1 MTEPFIILDNVSKK
15 FGNNYVLKNISFII
29 NEGDCIGILGKSG
42 SGKSVLI
49 SMIKGLNN
57 YEPTSGKIIY
67 RIAYCKLCGF
77 VERPSKAG
85 EKCPNCKNNLE
96 LIEVDF
102 WNEKTIAQHIKK
114 RVAIMFQRT
123 FALYG
128 NLTVYENIVEAFGR
142 RWKEENAEITKK
154 ALKLIEKMGLSH
166 RLIHIARDLS
176 GGEKQRVV
184 LARQLAIDPILLLA
198 DEPTGTLDPSSTKM
212 IYDVLNEIKE
222 QKITMI
228 ITSHLTETIEAL
240 SNKAI
245 LLNHGKIE
253 AVGEPKE
260 IIKIFLSEGLE
271 EIKEEKT
278 LVEDV
283 ILKVENVK
291 KYFFSI
297 DRGIVKALDGVSFEV
312 LKGQIF
318 GIVGVSGAGKTTL
331 SRIIAGLTTPTS
343 GKVLIKI
350 GDEWVDMSEPGIMG
364 RGRAT
369 NYIGILHQEYSLYPY
384 RTILENLTDA
394 IGLELPDEFAKFKAL
409 MTLKAVGF
417 EEDYAESLL
426 NKYPDELS
434 EGERHRVALSQ
445 VLIKEP
451 LLVILDEPT
460 GTIDQVTQKYI
471 IKSIKNARKELKQT
485 FIIISH
491 DVNFVIKTCDE
502 AILLRNGNIIAKGP
516 TTEVVKHLLPEE
528 KLSNA

>member
-1 MTEPFIILDNVSKK
+1 
-15 FGNNYVLKNISFII
+15 
-29 NEGDCIGILGKSG
+29 
-42 SGKSVLI
+42 
-49 SMIKGLNN
+49 
-57 YEPTSGKIIY
+57 
-67 RIAYCKLCGF
+67 
-77 VERPSKAG
+77 
-85 EKCPNCKNNLE
+85 
-96 LIEVDF
+96 
-102 WNEKTIAQHIKK
+102 
-114 RVAIMFQRT
+114 
-123 FALYG
+123 
-128 NLTVYENIVEAFGR
+128 
-142 RWKEENAEITKK
+142 
-154 ALKLIEKMGLSH
+154 
-166 RLIHIARDLS
+166 
-176 GGEKQRVV
+176 
-184 LARQLAIDPILLLA
+184 
-198 DEPTGTLDPSSTKM
+198 
-212 IYDVLNEIKE
+212 
-222 QKITMI
+222 
-228 ITSHLTETIEAL
+228 
-240 SNKAI
+240 
-245 LLNHGKIE
+245 
-253 AVGEPKE
+253 
-260 IIKIFLSEGLE
+260 
-271 EIKEEKT
+271 
-278 LVEDV
+278 
-283 ILKVENVK
+283 
-291 KYFFSI
+291 
-297 DRGIVKALDGVSFEV
+297 
-312 LKGQIF
+312 
-318 GIVGVSGAGKTTL
+318 
-331 SRIIAGLTTPTS
+331 
-343 GKVLIKI
+343 
-350 GDEWVDMSEPGIMG
+350 DMSEPGIMG

>member
-1 MTEPFIILDNVSKK
+1 
-15 FGNNYVLKNISFII
+15 
-29 NEGDCIGILGKSG
+29 
-42 SGKSVLI
+42 
-49 SMIKGLNN
+49 
-57 YEPTSGKIIY
+57 
-67 RIAYCKLCGF
+67 
-77 VERPSKAG
+77 
-85 EKCPNCKNNLE
+85 
-96 LIEVDF
+96 
-102 WNEKTIAQHIKK
+102 
-114 RVAIMFQRT
+114 
-123 FALYG
+123 
-128 NLTVYENIVEAFGR
+128 
-142 RWKEENAEITKK
+142 
-154 ALKLIEKMGLSH
+154 
-166 RLIHIARDLS
+166 
-176 GGEKQRVV
+176 
-184 LARQLAIDPILLLA
+184 
-198 DEPTGTLDPSSTKM
+198 
-212 IYDVLNEIKE
+212 
-222 QKITMI
+222 MI

-434 EGERHRVALSQ
+434 EGERHRIALSQ